1 MRTRVAGRAATGE
14 PTTGWVREGPT
25 RLALEALKEG
35 GIDFVAS
42 LPDTWLGEVAN
53 LVAAD
58 PAFQFVPVT
67 NEGEGFAICAGAWLT
82 GKRSALIMENTG
94 LLVASHQIETI
105 ATKFEIPVLLLMSYR
120 GHVGDG
126 VWWLQPLGKRILAL
140 LDALEIRHVV
150 VSSVAEI
157 KPAVR
162 DALATM
168 EMAKYPVA
176 VLFRREAMAT

>member
-1 MRTRVAGRAATGE
+1 MMAAPTEQAGD
-14 PTTGWVREGPT
+14 WVRERPT
-25 RLALEALKEG
+25 RLALEALREG
-35 GIDFVAS
+35 GVDFVAS

-58 PAFQFVPVT
+58 PAFHFVPVT

-126 VWWLQPLGKRILAL
+126 VWWLQPLGKRILAI

-150 VSSVAEI
+150 VGEVEGI

-162 DALATM
+162 DALTTM